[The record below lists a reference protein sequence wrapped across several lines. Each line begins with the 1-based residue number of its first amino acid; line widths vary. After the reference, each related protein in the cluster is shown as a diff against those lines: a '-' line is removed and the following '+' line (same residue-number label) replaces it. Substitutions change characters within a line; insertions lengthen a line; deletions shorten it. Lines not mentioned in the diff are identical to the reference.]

1 MPLSATQLQFDS
13 APAILPIFAKAALAS
28 GGLSDG
34 QTIPRIEATLAPTP
48 IDARALAKYSKV
60 CGFARGWHLPIT
72 YPFALAFPLH
82 LSLLTHETFPLK
94 LLGLVHMR
102 NRIEQL
108 RQIPVDAAPEI
119 SAWVEG
125 HREVRLGV
133 EFDLHTEAWLDGEV
147 VWRAVASNLSRTKNP
162 PRGDKPAQP
171 EPPEFD
177 QHTYWKAPS
186 NIGRRYGRVAG
197 DVNPIHMSMLSAKL
211 FGFKRAIA
219 HGMWSKART
228 AAALDAFA
236 ANDQVAMEVAFR
248 KPVFLPSKVRL
259 DYKRTDDD
267 GVVFHLH
274 NSKGDIVHMTGT
286 ISPIAG

>member
-1 MPLSATQLQFDS
+1 M
-13 APAILPIFAKAALAS
+13 
-28 GGLSDG
+28 
-34 QTIPRIEATLAPTP
+34 EARLVPTA
-48 IDARALAKYSKV
+48 IDASALAKYSKV
-60 CGFARGWHLPIT
+60 CGFARGDTLPIT

-82 LSLLTHETFPLK
+82 MALLTHEQFPLK

-119 SAWVEG
+119 STWVEG

-133 EFDLHTEAWLDGEV
+133 EFDLHTEARLDGEV
-147 VWRAVASNLSRTKNP
+147 VWRAVASNLSRSKNP
-162 PRGDKPAQP
+162 PRGDKPAEP
-171 EPPEFD
+171 EPPAFD

-197 DVNPIHMSMLSAKL
+197 DVNPIHLSMLSAKL

-228 AAALDAFA
+228 AAALREFA
-236 ANDQVAMEVAFR
+236 VQDGVAMEVAFR

-259 DYKRTDDD
+259 NYLATDDG
-267 GVVFHLH
+267 GVVFQLRKA
-274 NSKGDIVHMTGT
+274 KGDIVHMTGT
-286 ISPIAG
+286 ITPIAG

>member
-1 MPLSATQLQFDS
+1 MSATQLQFDS

-28 GGLSDG
+28 GGLG
-34 QTIPRIEATLAPTP
+34 EGETIPRIEATLAPTP
-48 IDARALAKYSKV
+48 VDARALAKYSKV
-60 CGFARGWHLPIT
+60 CGFTRGEHLPIT

-82 LSLLTHETFPLK
+82 MALLTQEQFPLK

-108 RQIPVDAAPEI
+108 RQIPVDSAPEI

-133 EFDLHTEAWLDGEV
+133 EFDLHTEARLDGEV
-147 VWRAVASNLSRTKNP
+147 VWRAVASNLSRSKTP
-162 PRGDKPAQP
+162 PRGDKPAEP
-171 EPPEFD
+171 EPPAFD

-197 DVNPIHMSMLSAKL
+197 DVNPIHLSMLSAKL

-228 AAALDAFA
+228 AAALREYA
-236 ANDQVAMEVAFR
+236 ARDGVAMEVAFR

-259 DYKRTDDD
+259 DYLSTDDG
-267 GVVFHLH
+267 GVVFQLRK
-274 NSKGDIVHMTGT
+274 SKGDIVHMTGT
-286 ISPIAG
+286 INSTAG